1 VWNELHPDKIIYRG
15 VGNEICDFLPFFKVL
30 DSKQSKTASTR
41 GATWT
46 NYIAPTR
53 SCPAHSPANPSTPV
67 PRPRSRPGA
76 RSSVGESGAIPPA
89 LAPLSP
95 GTSCVA
101 RGGSLAC
108 LSHTVGR
115 QQRPLT
121 HTASPISTNLN
132 RPKYMCIELDSISQ
146 VLICDAL

>member
-1 VWNELHPDKIIYRG
+1 VCG
-15 VGNEICDFLPFFKVL
+15 M
-30 DSKQSKTASTR
+30 SSTR
-41 GATWT
+41 IRLFIEGLGMKFVIFCIFLKFWT
-46 NYIAPTR
+46 PNSQKRLAHVAPRGQIISRQLALAPRT
-53 SCPAHSPANPSTPV
+53 
-67 PRPRSRPGA
+67 RPRTRPRQRPGA

-132 RPKYMCIELDSISQ
+132 RPKYMCIELDSSAQ